1 MRSLFRK
8 LMLAAGP
15 VFLLGSV
22 AARADA
28 QESLLRVKVPFEFVV
43 HGKTLPAGEYLIQ
56 RLDLSPNVLLIEGTK
71 NLNEAA
77 MVSTMTAAGHDP
89 KGDTPVVTF
98 VRRENVYRLE
108 NVWESDSE
116 GQSVI
121 DRSSRSGEARQK
133 ADTTQPEADTIVLNA
148 ATAASVA

>member
-8 LMLAAGP
+8 SVLIAGAL
-15 VFLLGSV
+15 VLLGGV

-28 QESLLRVKVPFEFVV
+28 QESLLRVKVPFPFVV

-71 NLNEAA
+71 NVNESA

-98 VRRENVYRLE
+98 THRENEYRLQS
-108 NVWESDSE
+108 VWESDGE

-121 DRSSRSGEARQK
+121 DRGSRSEHASQK
-133 ADTTQPEADTIVLNA
+133 AETTQPNADTIALNA
-148 ATAASVA
+148 ETIH